1 MQENQRRQITVE
13 LGNRSYP
20 ITIGRGLESEVI
32 EAVAGLRAQNRPIV
46 LITDSEVAQKQSSFI
61 SECFGEIPTWVLPA
75 GEFSKNLT
83 NFAEALEFMAS
94 SGLDRSTTLF
104 AFGGGVVGDFAGYVA
119 ASYMRGIDF
128 IQIPTTLLAMVD
140 SSVGGKTGVNLKAG
154 KNLVGA
160 FHQPKAV
167 FIDIA
172 RLDTLPVRQFSA
184 GMAEIIKAGLLAKIS
199 LFEELEALPRLNPR
213 SPELASIIAQSC
225 QIKADVVAADETES
239 AASGGRALLNLGHT
253 FGHAIEQCT
262 GYTRYLHGEAISIG
276 MMMACQLS
284 ETLGYLSS
292 DATQRVGKCFETY
305 ELPTSL
311 IETLPKSDLFTAMSR
326 DKKKKQGSLKYV
338 VLKQLGEAATEAG
351 IEESA
356 IESALAY
363 GGAN

>member
-1 MQENQRRQITVE
+1 MQDQQHREITVN
-13 LGNRSYP
+13 LGERSYS
-20 ITIGRGLESEVI
+20 ITIGRGLETEVKQ
-32 EAVAGLRAQNRPIV
+32 AVASIREQNKPVV
-46 LITDSEVAQKQSSFI
+46 LITDSEVAEKQQAFI
-61 SECFGEIPTWVLPA
+61 KDCFPDCPTWVLPA

-83 NFAEALEFMAS
+83 NFAEAMEFMAS

-160 FHQPKAV
+160 FHQPQAV

-172 RLDTLPVRQFSA
+172 RLDTLPIRQFSA
-184 GMAEIIKAGLLAKIS
+184 GMSEIIKAGLLAKLP
-199 LFEELEALPRLNPR
+199 LFEELESLPRLAPQ
-213 SPELASIIAQSC
+213 SPELASIIEQAC

-239 AASGGRALLNLGHT
+239 ATSGGRALLNLGHT

-276 MMMACQLS
+276 MIMACHLS
-284 ETLGYLSS
+284 ETLGYLPTA
-292 DATQRVGKCFETY
+292 DTQRVSKCFEKY
-305 ELPTSL
+305 ELPSSL
-311 IETLPKSDLFTAMSR
+311 IEPLSKSDLVTAMSR

-338 VLKQLGEAATEAG
+338 VLKQLGEAITQANIDNEA
-351 IEESA
+351 IDA
-356 IESALAY
+356 ALSY
-363 GGAN
+363 GGAE